1 VALSFELSSIVTT
14 ALALQVQG
22 DQSTPLSEP
31 LIKWMFTTG
40 VLCIAV
46 TWTAIPIIFAYY
58 GKLDEVID
66 LLRRGTVVRFVTITY
81 IVLVI
86 VILSITGKMS
96 GDKVSTLLASI
107 AGYVLGQATQAGRR
121 EPEPK
126 SDKDGPSPDRSNH

>member
-1 VALSFELSSIVTT
+1 VLILHGLPPI
-14 ALALQVQG
+14 LAVVLQVQDG
-22 DQSTPLSEP
+22 HSATLSEP
-31 LIKWMFTTG
+31 LIKWMFTVG

-46 TWTAIPIIFAYY
+46 TWTAIPVIFAAY

-86 VILSITGKMS
+86 VILSITGKMD

-107 AGYVLGQATQAGRR
+107 AGYVLGQATQPSRR
-121 EPEPK
+121 EPEK
-126 SDKDGPSPDRSNH
+126 NGSSPGKPGDQP